1 MSLVKRVIYKKET
14 VEANRNKRRKRHGV
28 GGRGISWAEMAEIE
42 INRSIGIL
50 QHVLCTSFFFSF
62 FAHCSSALSTFWSA
76 WRSRVVPW

>member
-28 GGRGISWAEMAEIE
+28 GGGGISWAEMADIE

-50 QHVLCTSFFFSF
+50 QHVLCTSFFFFILRSLLI
-62 FAHCSSALSTFWSA
+62 SSLYFL
-76 WRSRVVPW
+76 VGMEE